1 MEEPMTNK
9 ELESILPS
17 IHTMLYALDNKD
29 FRDYE
34 KKLDE
39 TTGKAIEAL
48 DEIIDNQTLAMDPE
62 QLVNAVKVLTKA
74 KTDIMESRR
83 RLYDTCIKGEVM
95 IKALEQDKS
104 KNSKESDVLLDY
116 LAKNN
121 QQIERKDITPSS
133 VFEVISKEQ
142 G

>member
-1 MEEPMTNK
+1 MDDKSISNK

-29 FRDYE
+29 FHNYE
-34 KKLDE
+34 EKLNGA
-39 TTGKAIEAL
+39 TGKAIDAL
-48 DEIIDNQTLAMDPE
+48 EEIIDNQTLSMDPE

-74 KTDIMESRR
+74 KTDILESKR

-95 IKALEQDKS
+95 IKALEQDK
-104 KNSKESDVLLDY
+104 
-116 LAKNN
+116 NN
-121 QQIERKDITPSS
+121 
-133 VFEVISKEQ
+133 